1 MQVFYASEISK
12 KTALLTEDESKHA
25 LRVLRKK
32 IGDELKCTNGKG
44 HMAIGVIKD
53 TSGKQCLIEL
63 TTLEHIAPPPYE
75 LHLVVSPTK
84 NIARMEWLV
93 EKCTELGLSSLQ
105 VIFTRHSERK
115 KIKMERLIRKALA
128 AMKQSQQAYLPE
140 FPNPLSIAEYLPNKP
155 DGKLWVAYCRNDEKK
170 QNWMKEV
177 EPVGKHTVFIG
188 PEGDFSTE
196 EIGTLTEAGAIP
208 IHLGQRR
215 LRTETAAMLC
225 AATLYQKNTAY
236 D

>member
-1 MQVFYASEISK
+1 MQVFYASEISEK
-12 KTALLTEDESKHA
+12 SATLSDEESKHA

-32 IGDELKCTNGKG
+32 VGDELICTDGKG
-44 HMAIGVIKD
+44 QMAVGVIKD
-53 TSGKQCLIEL
+53 TSGKKCLIEV
-63 TTLEHIAPPPYE
+63 TRLERLAPPAYE

-115 KIKMERLIRKALA
+115 KIKMERLVKKALT
-128 AMKQSQQAYLPE
+128 AMKQSQQFYLPK
-140 FPNPLSIAEYLPNKP
+140 FPASLSLSDYLKKKP
-155 DGKLWVAYCRNDEKK
+155 DGELWVAHCRDDAKK
-170 QNWMKEV
+170 VNWLNKANPE
-177 EPVGKHTVFIG
+177 GKHRIFIG
-188 PEGDFSTE
+188 PEGDFSTQ
-196 EIGTLTEAGAIP
+196 EIDLLHRAGATP
-208 IHLGQRR
+208 IHLGSRR

-225 AATLYQKNTAY
+225 AATLYQKVSAH